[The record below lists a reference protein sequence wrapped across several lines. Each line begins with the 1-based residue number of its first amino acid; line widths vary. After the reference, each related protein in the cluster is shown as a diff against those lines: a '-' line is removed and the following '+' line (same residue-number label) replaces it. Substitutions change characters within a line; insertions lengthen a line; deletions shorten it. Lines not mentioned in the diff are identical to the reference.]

1 MASRLVLDGTCARK
15 QGPRREGGEG
25 GQNGDGGEPS
35 SWGRRAAIHDGIRG
49 AKMASGGGV
58 GARLWGA
65 PLETRKVDRP
75 EAAAPAKQQAGEVD
89 EWGKAGL
96 ERVQAGEVL
105 G

>member
-1 MASRLVLDGTCARK
+1 MLDGTCARK

-65 PLETRKVDRP
+65 PLETRKVDP
-75 EAAAPAKQQAGEVD
+75 LEAEPPAKTQAGEG
-89 EWGKAGL
+89 GKRRKADV
-96 ERVQAGEVL
+96 ECVQAGKVRW
-105 G
+105 

>member
-1 MASRLVLDGTCARK
+1 MLDGTYARK

-25 GQNGDGGEPS
+25 GQNGDGGGSS
-35 SWGRRAAIHDGIRG
+35 SWAKRAANHGGIRG
-49 AKMASGGGV
+49 AERASEGAGV
-58 GARLWGA
+58 GARQGA
-65 PLETRKVDRP
+65 HLLATRKVDRP